1 MIVGEL
7 TAGKFSVD
15 ELTVD
20 ELTIQ
25 LTFGELTVVEFTEGK
40 LIWYL
45 VWQLARPLNLR
56 PQRVV
61 APSLRR
67 RRS

>member
-1 MIVGEL
+1 MTVGEL

-15 ELTVD
+15 ELTED

-25 LTFGELTVVEFTEGK
+25 LTFGELTEVEFTEGK

-45 VWQLARPLNLR
+45 AWQLARPLNFR